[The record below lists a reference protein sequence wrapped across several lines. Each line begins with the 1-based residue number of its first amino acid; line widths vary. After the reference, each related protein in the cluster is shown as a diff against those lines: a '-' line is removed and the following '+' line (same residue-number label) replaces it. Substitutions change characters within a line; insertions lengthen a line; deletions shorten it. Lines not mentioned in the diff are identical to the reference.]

1 MCRSISHLYPQV
13 SALLVLT
20 ASLACSSVT
29 AFAGEVGLAWD
40 AKAEPEIVGY
50 KIYYGVVSTGEV
62 RSIDVGNVTTYRVKG
77 LAPDSYWFCVA
88 AYDLSFNESPCSN
101 VVSITLPPPM
111 YGFAKRAH
119 RRSQGMLSQPDLIQ
133 ETSARTADP
142 VVQRR
147 KISSR
152 VVFIPWLVERD
163 VGYVSGNPGAGLGP
177 AQIKIEPKDRE
188 IADVMSSTW
197 VSFAATGDLNGP
209 GLPKWPKYQEE
220 SEQHLEF
227 GDTIRTRSR
236 LFAADLDFWAEVWEG
251 VRKPR
256 R

>member
-1 MCRSISHLYPQV
+1 LRPFSISRFCPQLF
-13 SALLVLT
+13 ALLVLA
-20 ASLACSSVT
+20 ASLVASCVT
-29 AFAGEVGLAWD
+29 AFSAEVGLAWD
-40 AKAEPEIVGY
+40 ASTSPEVLGY
-50 KIYYGVVSTGEV
+50 KIYYGLVNDV
-62 RSIDVGNVTTYRVKG
+62 RVIDVGNVTTYRVKG
-77 LAPDSYWFCVA
+77 LEPDTYWFCVT
-88 AYDLSFNESPCSN
+88 AYDLSFNESGCSN